1 MDLQRRKPGRSEEPD
16 PFKKKTVR
24 MPCSGKKC
32 QWRNR
37 QIPVFQEVGRGTS
50 LAPVTGQEKER
61 LMRETPVNDWLAD
74 LERVIED
81 EEATAPIRIHRTKK
95 KEKKKEEP
103 APGGTPDFKDIGE
116 PS

>member
-1 MDLQRRKPGRSEEPD
+1 
-16 PFKKKTVR
+16 
-24 MPCSGKKC
+24 
-32 QWRNR
+32 
-37 QIPVFQEVGRGTS
+37 
-50 LAPVTGQEKER
+50 
-61 LMRETPVNDWLAD
+61 MRETPVNDWLAD